1 MSMDEASGPIPGGM
15 ILSYSHAHE
24 KLPWPEL
31 FLLQLQMFTGH
42 ASQNKSLRRRPQLIS
57 RGGKTTTKQINQTNK
72 KEIKK
77 KTNKISQPL
86 FKKNKAP

>member
-1 MSMDEASGPIPGGM
+1 MDEASGPIPGGM

-42 ASQNKSLRRRPQLIS
+42 AS
-57 RGGKTTTKQINQTNK
+57 
-72 KEIKK
+72 
-77 KTNKISQPL
+77 
-86 FKKNKAP
+86 

>member
-1 MSMDEASGPIPGGM
+1 MSMDEAAGPIPGGM

-42 ASQNKSLRRRPQLIS
+42 ASQHKSPRRRPRLIS
-57 RGGKTTTKQINQTNK
+57 RGGKAPTKQINQTNK
-72 KEIKK
+72 KKRKET
-77 KTNKISQPL
+77 KTSQPL